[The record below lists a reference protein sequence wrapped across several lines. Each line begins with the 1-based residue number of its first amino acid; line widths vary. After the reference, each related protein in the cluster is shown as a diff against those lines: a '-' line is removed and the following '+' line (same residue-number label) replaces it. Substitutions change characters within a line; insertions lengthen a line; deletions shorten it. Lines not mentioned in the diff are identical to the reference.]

1 MINLL
6 TCDGRCK
13 GSAMDYMHWKD
24 NIFFERIDLSCF
36 EICMFCVRKNDN
48 FIVELESNPR
58 IFDSYSN

>member
-1 MINLL
+1 
-6 TCDGRCK
+6 
-13 GSAMDYMHWKD
+13 MDYMHWKD